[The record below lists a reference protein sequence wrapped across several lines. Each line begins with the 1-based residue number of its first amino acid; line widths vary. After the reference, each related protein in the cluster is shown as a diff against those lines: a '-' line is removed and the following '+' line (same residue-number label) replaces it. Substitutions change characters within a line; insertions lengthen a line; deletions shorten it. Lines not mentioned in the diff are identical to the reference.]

1 MKQQK
6 INQGRKFNQVRE
18 GAKRIFLRDG
28 YEGASVD
35 DISREAGVSKATLYS
50 YFPDKRLMF
59 QAVIEAEIESR
70 RIAVFDLED
79 HVPAHLAVPRL
90 TREVSRILASE
101 TEAALYRLII
111 AEAARFP
118 QLARD
123 FEALRAE
130 MLRTPLQAY
139 LDGFVRRGELEI
151 ADTTLAAEQLIRLAG
166 AQVHDGRLL
175 GAKGIDDTAV
185 LRAGDGAA
193 EMFLRAF
200 APVEN
205 SSSGRAAA
213 Q

>member
-139 LDGFVRRGELEI
+139 LDGFVQRGELEI

>member
-200 APVEN
+200 APGEN
-205 SSSGRAAA
+205 SSTGRAAA

>member
-101 TEAALYRLII
+101 TEAALYRLIV